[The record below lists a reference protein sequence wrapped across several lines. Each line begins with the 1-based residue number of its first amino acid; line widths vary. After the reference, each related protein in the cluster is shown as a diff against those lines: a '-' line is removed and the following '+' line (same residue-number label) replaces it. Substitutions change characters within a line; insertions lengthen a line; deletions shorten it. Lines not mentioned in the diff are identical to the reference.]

1 MECHMNQG
9 RASREF
15 AGAGVLLEPGML
27 DQVRLTWRL
36 YRDRRVA
43 SRLKS
48 AIPLLAAAYLISPVD
63 LVPDFILGLGQL
75 DDVGVLGIAIV
86 MMTRLVPRFA
96 PDAVVQEHLAEMGRT
111 REAPSGRNAAPESG
125 GVVDAAY
132 RVRH

>member
-1 MECHMNQG
+1 
-9 RASREF
+9 
-15 AGAGVLLEPGML
+15 ML

-36 YRDRRVA
+36 YRDPRVA

-63 LVPDFILGLGQL
+63 LLPDIILGLGQL
-75 DDVGVLGIAIV
+75 DDLGVLGLAIV

-96 PDAVVQEHLAEMGRT
+96 PDAIVQEHLAEMGRSRST
-111 REAPSGRNAAPESG
+111 HSKPNEASGSR

-132 RVRH
+132 RVRQ